1 MKNYSSKRKICTV
14 GNEQCGGTCINPRV
28 KTCRL
33 NTPEIKSAIQ
43 RLLDTKP
50 RQLLKAAKAK
60 GFGPV
65 QYITQA
71 EAMRSLAVYGSSAS
85 ISDMKSGAASHPYIK
100 INKIEQAAV
109 DKYHDLL
116 KAEKLAAKASGS
128 KALTLY
134 DRLTKAGI
142 RGDNPKI
149 STEDKVKIF
158 IRLYMEQNGQS
169 FATGNPV
176 NLNRLVVDHVI
187 PLSAGGKNSVEN
199 MVLIESNINY
209 WKKAIPSQADLA
221 QSLKN
226 KIGLAVPAQTLE
238 KLAKALAANSSESG
252 KIKAEIL
259 ALHKLQARTLDRQQS
274 QQYRQGASNK
284 ASLLNSY
291 SNLRWAKF
299 NTITSLEG
307 LNAKEA
313 RQLLKAQS
321 TEAKTTR
328 AWIKKIETR
337 EQVELA
343 KTPVQKAQ
351 VFLTNGG
358 KWKDLPQSWK
368 DEFKLAYETNK
379 HPKGTTAIFN
389 QYGSLPDKPDWLV
402 Q

>member
-1 MKNYSSKRKICTV
+1 MKKGAKPRNCAS

-33 NTPEIKSAIQ
+33 NTPAVKSAIQ

-50 RQLLKAAKAK
+50 RQLLKAAQAK

-65 QYITQA
+65 QYITQT
-71 EAMRSLAVYGSSAS
+71 EALRALAVYGSQSS
-85 ISDMKSGAASHPYIK
+85 ISYMKSGAASHPYLK
-100 INKIEQAAV
+100 INRVEQAVV
-109 DKYHDLL
+109 DSYHDLL
-116 KAEKLAAKASGS
+116 KAEKLAAKARGDKSLS
-128 KALTLY
+128 LY
-134 DRLTKAGI
+134 DRLSKAGI
-142 RGDNPKI
+142 RGDNPRV

-209 WKKAIPSQADLA
+209 WKKAIPTQADMA

-226 KIGLAVPAQTLE
+226 KISLAVPLDTLE
-238 KLAKALAANSSESG
+238 RYAKALATNAAEG
-252 KIKAEIL
+252 PKIKAEIL
-259 ALHKLQARTLDRQQS
+259 SLHKLQARTLDRQQS
-274 QQYRQGASNK
+274 QQYKQGASNK
-284 ASLLNSY
+284 AELLADY
-291 SNLRWAKF
+291 SDLRWAKF
-299 NTITSLEG
+299 NTIASLEG
-307 LNAKEA
+307 LNAKET

-321 TEAKTTR
+321 GEAKTTR
-328 AWIKKIETR
+328 AWTRKVETR

-343 KTPVQKAQ
+343 KTSVQKAQ
-351 VFLTNGG
+351 IFLTNGG

-368 DEFKLAYETNK
+368 DDFKATYEANK
-379 HPKGTTAIFN
+379 HPKGNKAIYS
-389 QYGSLPDKPDWLV
+389 QYSNLPDSPSWLKL
-402 Q
+402 